1 MNNEGDMYDAYI
13 FRDKKD
19 KQFTRC
25 LKERLSDMSLHSYDE
40 LPFGVIVSDARLGAL
55 LEKSKKIILVISE
68 NTLNCT
74 ECKNMIKMY
83 IEQFEKLQGK
93 NKVVPLVLTEVTIEV
108 IKIVQ
113 WKKRIESVKYSDLE
127 NNLEAP
133 WIDDLKRALQSDSKF
148 KSKYTL
154 MKFMKII

>member
-40 LPFGVIVSDARLGAL
+40 LPYGVIVNKARLDAF
-55 LEKSKKIILVISE
+55 KNSKKIIIVISE
-68 NTLNCT
+68 NTLKCT
-74 ECKNMIKMY
+74 DCRNMIPMY
-83 IEQFEKLQGK
+83 IEQFETLQGK
-93 NKVVPLVLTEVTIEV
+93 NKVIPLVLAEVTNEV
-108 IKIVQ
+108 IKLLQ

-133 WIDDLKRALQSDSKF
+133 WINDLKWALQSDSKF
-148 KSKYTL
+148 KFKYTL
-154 MKFMKII
+154 MKFVNTI